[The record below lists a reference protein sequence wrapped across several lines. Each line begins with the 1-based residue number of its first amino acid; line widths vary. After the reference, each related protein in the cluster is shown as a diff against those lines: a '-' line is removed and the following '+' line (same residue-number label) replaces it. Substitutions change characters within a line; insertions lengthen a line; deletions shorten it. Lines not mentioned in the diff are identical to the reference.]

1 MNPGVGEEVG
11 KIAAS
16 AIDALRSTPA
26 VLALLVFNLIFMVIL
41 GYVSIKSSERW
52 DKEIDRWEKL
62 VHACQN
68 IPKSD

>member
-11 KIAAS
+11 KVAAS
-16 AIDALRSTPA
+16 AIDALKSTPA
-26 VLALLVFNLIFMVIL
+26 VLALLVFNILFMLIL
-41 GYVSIKSSERW
+41 GYVSLKSSERW
-52 DKEIDRWEKL
+52 DKEIGRWETL